1 MHIKDRP
8 YFENMDALRFVAAM
22 MVVFSHIAT
31 AEGFPV
37 GRVASYV
44 QRFLSLDGEGG
55 DEGVRFFFVLSG
67 FLITYL
73 MHWESKNAESFS
85 VGNFYVRRILRIW
98 PLYFGILL
106 FGFVIYP
113 QINAYYQT
121 HNGNPWWYL
130 FFLANFDQLQTQP
143 APVLGVLW
151 SVAIEE
157 QFYLFWPL
165 LFVATARGRLLPWI
179 CLICLTLSVVHIIS
193 GGVSIHTLAALLDL
207 STGALAASACYN
219 KPERI
224 ARFFQWVGRWG
235 AMFIYAAGV
244 LMLFLTFWLNH
255 NVPWF
260 HFVERPLHALFFA
273 FIIVDQNFS
282 NNSPFKVGSLKSMSH
297 FGKISYG
304 IYMLHALALLI
315 AAGIAGYLGLNFYL
329 MTLLGLVLTFVLS
342 ELSYRYFETY
352 FLNLKKRFLRTGPN

>member
-1 MHIKDRP
+1 MQTKDRP
-8 YFENMDALRFVAAM
+8 YFENMDALRFIAAM

-31 AEGFPV
+31 TAGFPV

-44 QRFLSLDGEGG
+44 QRILSLDGEGG

-73 MHWESKNAESFS
+73 MYWESKSTGSFN

-98 PLYFGILL
+98 PLYFCVLL
-106 FGFVIYP
+106 FGFVIFP
-113 QINAYYQT
+113 QINAHYQT

-130 FFLANFDQLQTQP
+130 LFLANFDQLLTQP

-165 LFVATARGRLLPWI
+165 LFVVTAQGRFLPWV
-179 CLICLTLSVVHIIS
+179 CLMGMTLSVFYINS
-193 GGVSIHTLAALLDL
+193 GGAMIHTLAALLDL
-207 STGALAASACYN
+207 STGALAASSCYN
-219 KPERI
+219 RPKHVT
-224 ARFFQWVGRWG
+224 AFFRWIG
-235 AMFIYAAGV
+235 QKGSLVIYVAGV

-255 NVPWF
+255 NVSWF
-260 HFVERPLHALFFA
+260 HFVERPLDALFFA
-273 FIIVDQNFS
+273 FVIVDQNFS
-282 NNSPFKVGSLKSMSH
+282 DHSPFKVGSLKWMTH

-315 AAGIAGYLGLNFYL
+315 AAGVAGYLGLNFYL
-329 MTLLGLVLTFVLS
+329 TALLGLLLTFVLS
-342 ELSYRYFETY
+342 ELSYRYFESY
-352 FLNLKKRFLRTGPN
+352 FLNVKKRFLRTSPN